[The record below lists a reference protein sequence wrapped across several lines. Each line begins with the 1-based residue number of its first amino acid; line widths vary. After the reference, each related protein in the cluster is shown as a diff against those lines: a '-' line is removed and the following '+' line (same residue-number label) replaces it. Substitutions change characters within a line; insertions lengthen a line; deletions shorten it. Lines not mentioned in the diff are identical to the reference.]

1 MKSLN
6 YQHNHLLPTF
16 KPQALMFLSLGV
28 LVERFSQSYEI
39 LSVQLQL
46 TIQGFNLS
54 FIYFCAVKDTF
65 QVYLINVFATYTVIL
80 ATWQCCITLN
90 DHLIFHVVQI
100 LAII

>member
-54 FIYFCAVKDTF
+54 FIYYLCSERYFSGLFNQRFCNLHSYLGNMAVLHYFK
-65 QVYLINVFATYTVIL
+65 
-80 ATWQCCITLN
+80 
-90 DHLIFHVVQI
+90 
-100 LAII
+100 